1 MMFRSACTRKLPNY
15 GATHAVTDAF
25 LRCGLRRGRR
35 ALSLQ
40 LQIWAELLMADLIVI
55 AYDTE
60 ATAEAARKKLFELQ
74 KEYLIELGDAVV
86 AVRQPDG
93 SVKLNQ
99 LVNMTAAGAVS
110 GGMWGALIGLLFLN
124 PLLGAAVGAG
134 AGALSGRF
142 TDVGIDDNFVKEA
155 ASALRP
161 GQAALCVLVR
171 KVTAD
176 KVLPA
181 MATFG
186 GKVLSTNL
194 STEQEAKLQEALKA

>member
-1 MMFRSACTRKLPNY
+1 MA
-15 GATHAVTDAF
+15 AW
-25 LRCGLRRGRR
+25 
-35 ALSLQ
+35 
-40 LQIWAELLMADLIVI
+40 QISGQDLLMANLIII

-93 SVKLNQ
+93 QVKLNQ

-134 AGALSGRF
+134 AGALSGRYK
-142 TDVGIDDNFVKEA
+142 DVGIDDNFMKEA
-155 ASALRP
+155 AGALKP

-194 STEQEAKLQEALKA
+194 SNEQEAKLQEALKV

>member
-1 MMFRSACTRKLPNY
+1 
-15 GATHAVTDAF
+15 V
-25 LRCGLRRGRR
+25 
-35 ALSLQ
+35 
-40 LQIWAELLMADLIVI
+40 ADLVII
-55 AYDTE
+55 AYETE
-60 ATAEAARKKLFELQ
+60 ANAEAARKKLFDLQ

-93 SVKLNQ
+93 NVKLNQ
-99 LVNMTAAGAVS
+99 LVNMTAMGAAS
-110 GGMWGALIGLLFLN
+110 GGMWGALVGMLFLN

-142 TDVGIDDNFVKEA
+142 RDIGISDQFMKDA
-155 ASALRP
+155 ASALNP

-181 MATFG
+181 MAEFG
-186 GKVLSTNL
+186 GTVLRTSL
-194 STEQEAKLQEALKA
+194 SAEQEAKLQDALKSV

>member
-1 MMFRSACTRKLPNY
+1 M
-15 GATHAVTDAF
+15 TD
-25 LRCGLRRGRR
+25 LV
-35 ALSLQ
+35 
-40 LQIWAELLMADLIVI
+40 II
-55 AYDTE
+55 AYDSE

-86 AVRQPDG
+86 AVRQQDG

-99 LVNMTAAGAVS
+99 LVNMTAVGAAS
-110 GGMWGALIGLLFLN
+110 GAFWGSMIGLLFLN

-134 AGALSGRF
+134 AGALGGRLN
-142 TDVGIDDNFVKEA
+142 DVGINDKFMKDA
-155 ASALRP
+155 ARAMTP

-186 GKVLSTNL
+186 GTVLRTNL
-194 STEQEAKLQEALKA
+194 SAEQESKLRDALKPA

>member
-1 MMFRSACTRKLPNY
+1 
-15 GATHAVTDAF
+15 
-25 LRCGLRRGRR
+25 
-35 ALSLQ
+35 
-40 LQIWAELLMADLIVI
+40 MANLIII

-93 SVKLNQ
+93 QVKLNQ

-134 AGALSGRF
+134 AGALSGRYK
-142 TDVGIDDNFVKEA
+142 DVGIDDNFMKEA
-155 ASALRP
+155 AGALKP

-176 KVLPA
+176 KVLA
-181 MATFG
+181 TMATFG

-194 STEQEAKLQEALKA
+194 SNEQEAKLQEALKV

>member
-1 MMFRSACTRKLPNY
+1 
-15 GATHAVTDAF
+15 
-25 LRCGLRRGRR
+25 
-35 ALSLQ
+35 
-40 LQIWAELLMADLIVI
+40 MASLIVI

-86 AVRQPDG
+86 AVRQADG
-93 SVKLNQ
+93 TVKLNQ
-99 LVNMTAAGAVS
+99 LVSMTAAGAAS

-142 TDVGIDDNFVKEA
+142 TDVGINDSFIKEA
-155 ASALRP
+155 AGALQP

-176 KVLPA
+176 KVLPV
-181 MATFG
+181 MASFG